1 MILIFY
7 NITHIGDCFSTD
19 NRICSKCCYSENHS
33 NDMHNYRGNDF
44 NIIKGDTVKGQITS
58 FPAVMN
64 ENDGCLYFG
73 ISGIY
78 FTGIVIQGK

>member
-1 MILIFY
+1 
-7 NITHIGDCFSTD
+7 
-19 NRICSKCCYSENHS
+19 
-33 NDMHNYRGNDF
+33 MHNYRGNDF

>member
-1 MILIFY
+1 
-7 NITHIGDCFSTD
+7 
-19 NRICSKCCYSENHS
+19 
-33 NDMHNYRGNDF
+33 MHNYRGNDF

-58 FPAVMN
+58 FPTVMN

-78 FTGIVIQGK
+78 FTGIVIQEK